1 MNQTNQTE
9 EELERFRR
17 EWREEVTKRAKPQA
31 SGATPRASQSSAR
44 APGSSYHPHF
54 ERKAPVPTVPSV
66 AADKHAHLDG
76 ADDVESKA
84 YHDLEE
90 KQYGHTLSGSAPT
103 QPKEPVSALDHYE
116 KAVERESQG
125 NLGDSVGLY
134 RKAFKVSHYNSATP
148 YHSAMLNA
156 SAIAYSNVVS
166 QNKALSSEQCTS
178 LRSCNAQRQRDSPY
192 NAIDAVLSLTMIA

>member
-1 MNQTNQTE
+1 MNQSNQTE

-17 EWREEVTKRAKPQA
+17 EWREEVTKRANPQA

-76 ADDVESKA
+76 ADDLESKA

-90 KQYGHTLSGSAPT
+90 KQYGHTLSGSTPT
-103 QPKEPVSALDHYE
+103 QAKEPVSALDHYE

-134 RKAFKVSHYNSATP
+134 RKAFKVSHYS
-148 YHSAMLNA
+148 
-156 SAIAYSNVVS
+156 SAIHSYHAILNDSAVTNSHIVF
-166 QNKALSSEQCTS
+166 QNKALSPQQCAS
-178 LRSCNAQRQRDSPY
+178 LRSCNADRQRDSHSMQF
-192 NAIDAVLSLTMIA
+192 VLCCH